1 MGFIYDKKGKRIAQ
15 IDLEGRKH
23 KVNGKYIIPHIHQG
37 YFHDEFGTRKLND
50 YEKGLVAK
58 IKRIWDNNK
67 K

>member
-37 YFHDEFGTRKLND
+37 YFHDEVGTRKLND